1 VLFVVWRLSGV
12 VSAPTHHH
20 TRACCCTTAAQRRM
34 AMGTIAAASQDT
46 MYKVC
51 GRNGAFLFI
60 VWLFGCLVVG
70 LVCMM

>member
-1 VLFVVWRLSGV
+1 MLFFVWRLSVV
-12 VSAPTHHH
+12 VSAPIHHH

-51 GRNGAFLFI
+51 GRNGAFLFL